1 MFNNCNGT
9 NATLNIIKWLMHG
22 LKLRKAV
29 NNIVRTCRNCI
40 RVRANPYHYPS
51 QPELPQERL
60 KAQVPFCST
69 GVDLCGPF
77 EVRAGYGKIKIW
89 ICLFTCLVSRAIYLV
104 PLKDLSATTFLDA
117 LWELSCRRA
126 QPTFLYSDN
135 GTNFTKAAKLLDKMA
150 KDAIVKNE
158 LSKKAITMERRLF

>member
-1 MFNNCNGT
+1 M
-9 NATLNIIKWLMHG
+9 LLEQ
-22 LKLRKAV
+22 LKVDKLLSL
-29 NNIVRTCRNCI
+29 ILI
-40 RVRANPYHYPS
+40 F
-51 QPELPQERL
+51 

-150 KDAIVKNE
+150 NDAKVKNE
-158 LSKKAITMERRLF
+158 LSKKSHIQ